1 MHVRVRVRV
10 CTCVCEVPA
19 DAADEALG
27 VVGASQSR
35 DHLPRDE
42 AVAAVAPRAV
52 QTLVVGRAD
61 VLALLLEEARP
72 SQVTVAHCGER
83 RQQRSGG

>member
-1 MHVRVRVRV
+1 M
-10 CTCVCEVPA
+10 CQVPA
-19 DAADEALG
+19 HAADEALG
-27 VVGASQSR
+27 VVGAPQSR

-52 QTLVVGRAD
+52 QALVVGRAD

-72 SQVTVAHCGER
+72 SQVAVAHCG
-83 RQQRSGG
+83 